1 MARQFSTPVKLAFI
15 HQMYNSEEISINI
28 MQKIHHFLSYCK
40 KTTDRCLIVIIS
52 MLYQLIDKI
61 YILMTFLYLTCISAD
76 FIIKWGK

>member
-1 MARQFSTPVKLAFI
+1 
-15 HQMYNSEEISINI
+15 